1 MPDCDCQIER
11 FDAVVFGGRVG
22 AREIAAS
29 VGLAT
34 APNEPNLPRGR
45 LKHGGCETNEPNLA
59 RIPDRRGGSRARYS
73 KARALHPGASPGP
86 VGRGREEGQGQA
98 ASVNKSNE
106 PNLARRGRKTRN
118 PKLQIPKA
126 FNGRKM
132 NAEMSN
138 EANFT
143 IGKLVTAPGA
153 QPYRPRRQPGGSL
166 KRSLPM
172 AILPSAALAR
182 IRRPRPSPG
191 RADSTLPRATAPG
204 PGHRYRERDADAD
217 EPAGGAALDN
227 RAYSGYPSAVDF
239 A

>member
-1 MPDCDCQIER
+1 
-11 FDAVVFGGRVG
+11 
-22 AREIAAS
+22 
-29 VGLAT
+29 
-34 APNEPNLPRGR
+34 
-45 LKHGGCETNEPNLA
+45 
-59 RIPDRRGGSRARYS
+59 
-73 KARALHPGASPGP
+73 
-86 VGRGREEGQGQA
+86 
-98 ASVNKSNE
+98 
-106 PNLARRGRKTRN
+106 
-118 PKLQIPKA
+118 
-126 FNGRKM
+126 M
-132 NAEMSN
+132 NAEMPNKANFARFGLEMRAALTNEANLSGRGLRDRAFAALRRGTFPRVVSN

-172 AILPSAALAR
+172 AILPGAALAR
-182 IRRPRPSPG
+182 VRRPRPSPG